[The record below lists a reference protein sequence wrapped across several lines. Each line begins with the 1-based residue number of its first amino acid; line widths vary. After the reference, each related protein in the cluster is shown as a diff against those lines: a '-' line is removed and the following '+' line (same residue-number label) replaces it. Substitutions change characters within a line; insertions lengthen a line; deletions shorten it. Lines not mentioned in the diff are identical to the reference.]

1 MFLSRRS
8 VFYIAVVASTGACTQ
23 RLMEIQNSQLHG
35 TPLLGQHAPTC
46 DADGSY
52 AAVQCL
58 GST

>member
-1 MFLSRRS
+1 M

-35 TPLLGQHAPTC
+35 TPLLGQHTPTC